1 MNTSLEWDQ
10 LRIFLAVAER
20 KSFSAAARALNI
32 SQPTAGRR
40 VEALEKAL
48 GVRLLVR
55 QNRGAVPTPVGE
67 EILAEVR
74 RMAEGARAA
83 QRRASG
89 EAPTSPIV
97 RIAVTQGLGTRWLPS
112 RLAANR
118 LEGVRLEL
126 LIDDATTDFDSR
138 EADIALRLFK
148 PKQPSLVTK
157 KVATLG
163 FGLFASPS
171 YLSTRGTPRRLI
183 ELRRH
188 HHVGVVDPGP
198 AVSPPLAWHRKL
210 APKEQF
216 IVSSSSLLAMA
227 EFARAGFGV
236 TVATIAAYAGDPG
249 LVRVL
254 PGARP
259 PRLDVWLTT
268 HGDLR
273 RDSAVMRVAELLTRL
288 FKSEAAAL
296 AG

>member
-1 MNTSLEWDQ
+1 MNTDLDWDG
-10 LRIFLAVAER
+10 LRVFLAVAER
-20 KSFSAAARALNI
+20 RSFSAGARVLNI

-67 EILAEVR
+67 EVLAEAR
-74 RMAEGARAA
+74 RMADGAGAA
-83 QRRASG
+83 VRRASG
-89 EAPTSPIV
+89 EEATSPVV
-97 RIAVTQGLGTRWLPS
+97 RLAVTEGLGTRWLPS
-112 RLAANR
+112 RLAAHR

-126 LIDDATTDFDSR
+126 LVDNATTDSGSR
-138 EADIALRLFK
+138 DADLALRLFK
-148 PKQPSLVTK
+148 PRQPNLVARK
-157 KVATLG
+157 LATLG
-163 FGLFASPS
+163 FGLFAAPS
-171 YLSTRGTPRRLI
+171 YLARRGTPRRLI

-188 HHVGVVDPGP
+188 QHVGVVERGP
-198 AVSPPLAWHRKL
+198 AVSAPLQWHRKL

-216 IVSSSSLLAMA
+216 IVSSTSLLSMA
-227 EFARAGFGV
+227 ELARAGFGI
-236 TVATIAAYAGDPG
+236 TVATVALYANDPG

-259 PRLDVWLTT
+259 PRLEVWLST

-273 RDSAVMRVAELLTRL
+273 RDSAVMRVAEVLTTL

>member
-1 MNTSLEWDQ
+1 MNTSLDWDG
-10 LRIFLAVAER
+10 LRVFMAVAER
-20 KSFSAAARALNI
+20 RSFSSGARLLNI

-67 EILAEVR
+67 EVLAEAR
-74 RMAEGARAA
+74 RMAESASAA
-83 QRRASG
+83 LRRASG
-89 EAPTSPIV
+89 VEATSPIV
-97 RIAVTQGLGTRWLPS
+97 RIAVTEGLGTRWLPE
-112 RLAANR
+112 RLAAHR
-118 LEGVRLEL
+118 LEGVRLEVL
-126 LIDDATTDFDSR
+126 VDNATSDFASR
-138 EADIALRLFK
+138 DADIALRLFK
-148 PKQPSLVTK
+148 PRQPSLVTRR
-157 KVATLG
+157 VATLG
-163 FGLFASPS
+163 FGLFAAPS
-171 YLSTRGTPRRLI
+171 YLARRGTPRRLI

-188 HHVGVVDPGP
+188 EHVGVVDRGA
-198 AVSPPLAWHRKL
+198 AVSPPLKWHRKL

-216 IVSSSSLLAMA
+216 VVSSSSLLSMA
-227 EFARAGFGV
+227 ELARAGFGV
-236 TVATIAAYAGDPG
+236 TVATIALYAGEPG

-273 RDSAVMRVAELLTRL
+273 RDSAIMRVAEVLTKV